1 MGLFRRQMSPEQQA
15 ERARELLSTPEA
27 RAAFTIGGSGVPF
40 DSGDW
45 VNLYPSPNDD
55 HATTSVSKAF
65 TSTIAVYTCV
75 SLIAESIASLPLLT
89 YRRLDPDR
97 RERVP
102 EGNTTPGPKGWT
114 NRLSRLLH
122 YTPNQE
128 MTAQELWE
136 TAIGHLLLWGNAYLN
151 VVRENGRPV
160 GLWPLRPDCMEIDR
174 DDQKVR
180 VYRYYLH
187 SENRYVNLRPADI
200 MHIRGL
206 SLDGVLGISPIT
218 VARVAV
224 AISRNAERHASRLWT
239 QGGSPPGLLIADPPL
254 KGSVE
259 AQQDQ
264 LRMLKDGYTEMTGGL
279 ENAHRV
285 GVLSGVK
292 WQQVGMNLDD
302 AQFLETRKF
311 QLHDIARLY
320 RVPPYKVGITEPGA
334 VSYASV
340 EQQAIEFV
348 TDTLR
353 PPIRRIE
360 QAIDRDL
367 GFPGTDAVTLN
378 DEGLFAEFKVDALLR
393 GDQKTRYEGYALGLQ
408 NKFLVVNDI
417 RRWENLDPVEWGDT
431 PNPMPG
437 EGPGAEAARAALAKL
452 FIPEPS
458 TNGHSLT
465 QGAE

>member
-1 MGLFRRQMSPEQQA
+1 M
-15 ERARELLSTPEA
+15 
-27 RAAFTIGGSGVPF
+27 GGSGVPY

-45 VNLYPSPNDD
+45 VNLFPTPNDD
-55 HATTSVSKAF
+55 HYPNTSASGAF
-65 TSTIAVYTCV
+65 SSVIAVHTCV

-97 RERVP
+97 RERVA
-102 EGNTTPGPKGWT
+102 ETNDTPGPRSWP
-114 NRLSRLLH
+114 NRIARMLH
-122 YTPNQE
+122 YTPNPE
-128 MTAQELWE
+128 MTSQELWE
-136 TAIGHLLLWGNAYLN
+136 TALGHLLLWGNAYLN
-151 VVRENGRPV
+151 VVRVNGRPI
-160 GLWPLRPDCMEIDR
+160 GLWPLRPDCMEIER

-180 VYRYYLH
+180 IYRYYLH

-200 MHIRGL
+200 MHIRGM

-218 VARVAV
+218 VARTAV
-224 AISRNAERHASRLWT
+224 AISKNAEKHASRLWT
-239 QGGSPPGLLIADPPL
+239 QGGAPPGLLIADPPL
-254 KGSVE
+254 KG
-259 AQQDQ
+259 APDQQQEQ
-264 LRMLKDGYTEMTGGL
+264 LRLLRDGYTEMTGGL
-279 ENAHRV
+279 DNAHRV

-367 GFPGTDAVTLN
+367 GFPGQDAVTLN
-378 DEGLFAEFKVDALLR
+378 DEGIFTEFKVDALLR
-393 GDQKTRYEGYALGLQ
+393 GDQKTRYEGYALGLI

-417 RRWENLDPVEWGDT
+417 RRWENLDPVPWGDE
-431 PNPMPG
+431 PIASPG
-437 EGPGAEAARAALAKL
+437 EAPAARDALSAWL
-452 FIPEPS
+452 GIS
-458 TNGHSLT
+458 TNGHGSLT
-465 QGAE
+465 PTAESKT